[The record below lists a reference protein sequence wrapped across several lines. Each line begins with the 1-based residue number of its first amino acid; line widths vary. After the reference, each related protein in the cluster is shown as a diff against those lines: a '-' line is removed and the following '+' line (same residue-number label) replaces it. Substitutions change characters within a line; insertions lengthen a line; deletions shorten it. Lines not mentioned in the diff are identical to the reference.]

1 MNESWQ
7 EVAEE
12 KHSETAH
19 GNNLPKTFQF
29 VKSDNKYK
37 KREKLAD
44 TEVSPS
50 RVGSPDLEHGP
61 ARLRAEELP
70 LFDDAVSMDSHVES
84 HTNVG
89 VFGTSDFR
97 ARNQL
102 RVVTVLDYCLGV

>member
-1 MNESWQ
+1 M
-7 EVAEE
+7 
-12 KHSETAH
+12 
-19 GNNLPKTFQF
+19 
-29 VKSDNKYK
+29 YK
-37 KREKLAD
+37 KYNKNETETNKQKRE
-44 TEVSPS
+44 TSTNETVTQSPEVSPS

-70 LFDDAVSMDSHVES
+70 LFDDAMSMDAHVES

-97 ARNQL
+97 TRNQL

>member
-44 TEVSPS
+44 KFPHTCTCIHIPF
-50 RVGSPDLEHGP
+50 
-61 ARLRAEELP
+61 ANP
-70 LFDDAVSMDSHVES
+70 LK
-84 HTNVG
+84 T
-89 VFGTSDFR
+89 
-97 ARNQL
+97 
-102 RVVTVLDYCLGV
+102 